1 MLPPETVA
9 VLKQAEED
17 TRDRPGATVNLAVG
31 YGGRREIADAVRSL
45 LAEHAARGTTLDELV
60 EALEIEHIAEHLY
73 TRGQPDPDLV
83 IRTSGEQRHVGVPA
97 LADRERGVPL
107 HRRLLAR
114 LPPGRLPAGTA
125 RLRRATPAVRR
136 LIGPPVRG
144 RRPGLQNCRAWQPS
158 TFPSSTCGW
167 GCAST
172 AWRPASSTRTRA
184 IRGSPPR
191 WPPRPR
197 PRRRLLR
204 DQARGLLREL
214 DAADLPAD
222 RVDYLRGQLAGLE
235 CTGRKMNGEPVGFV
249 EEVRSYFQVD
259 VVLGDESV
267 YAAAHAELD
276 VLLPGSGSLAERYA
290 AHRRREECPPDRLE
304 VAVHALS
311 SALRDRVR
319 GQYGLPEVETVHYE
333 VVTDQP
339 WSGFNY
345 YEGDYRSRVAINA
358 DLPHRLGHLPH
369 LVAHEAYPGHHTE
382 HCRKERG
389 LVERAART
397 EHTVF
402 LVNTPECLMAEGLA
416 DLGVQASIGNGW
428 GPWAAEIL
436 GDLGPALRRPP
447 RRAGLGGGRPAE
459 PGAPGRRDPAARPRG
474 RHRGRGGLPAA
485 LVAGQRRAGGSADP
499 VPHPPAVAGL
509 HLHLRRGLR
518 PAVPVAGGAA
528 GRPGDRRSV
537 RLAAR
542 RAADPAQPT
551 AELPRHDLARGTP
564 VRPGHSGCGRRAGSA
579 RLLLGWAALARRPLG
594 PVAGAAGPLVW
605 ALVALRP
612 RLSPS
617 ALRRRALASR

>member
-1 MLPPETVA
+1 VRLGLRFDRLEAGFVDAYTGDPRIRAQVAAETA
-9 VLKQAEED
+9 
-17 TRDRPGATVNLAVG
+17 P
-31 YGGRREIADAVRSL
+31 
-45 LAEHAARGTTLDELV
+45 
-60 EALEIEHIAEHLY
+60 
-73 TRGQPDPDLV
+73 
-83 IRTSGEQRHVGVPA
+83 
-97 LADRERGVPL
+97 
-107 HRRLLAR
+107 
-114 LPPGRLPAGTA
+114 
-125 RLRRATPAVRR
+125 TP
-136 LIGPPVRG
+136 
-144 RRPGLQNCRAWQPS
+144 Q
-158 TFPSSTCGW
+158 
-167 GCAST
+167 
-172 AWRPASSTRTRA
+172 
-184 IRGSPPR
+184 
-191 WPPRPR
+191 
-197 PRRRLLR
+197 LLR

-222 RVDYLRGQLAGLE
+222 RIDYLRGQLTGLE
-235 CTGRKMNGEPVGFV
+235 CTARKMNGEPVGFV

-276 VLLPGSGSLAERYA
+276 LLLPGSGSLTDRYA

-436 GDLGPALRRPP
+436 GDLGLRFDGHLAERVSAATAPLN
-447 RRAGLGGGRPAE
+447 RVRQDAAILLHDRGADTAEVVSYLQRWSLVSAERAAQQIRFLTHPLWRAYISTYVEGFDLLSRWL
-459 PGAPGRRDPAARPRG
+459 AARP
-474 RHRGRGGLPAA
+474 
-485 LVAGQRRAGGSADP
+485 ADQ
-499 VPHPPAVAGL
+499 
-509 HLHLRRGLR
+509 
-518 PAVPVAGGAA
+518 PVA
-528 GRPGDRRSV
+528 DRFVRLLDEPLTPRSV
-537 RLAAR
+537 AAEL
-542 RAADPAQPT
+542 RAA
-551 AELPRHDLARGTP
+551 
-564 VRPGHSGCGRRAGSA
+564 
-579 RLLLGWAALARRPLG
+579 
-594 PVAGAAGPLVW
+594 
-605 ALVALRP
+605 
-612 RLSPS
+612 
-617 ALRRRALASR
+617 